1 MTVQN
6 EARAALERAAA
17 AYSKRSGIPVEQLLA
32 AGDPDPDE
40 PEHRPLRPPSRRP
53 VRDPSEGG
61 PNRP

>member
-17 AYSKRSGIPVEQLLA
+17 AYSKRTGIPVEQLLA
-32 AGDPDPDE
+32 GRSEPDE
-40 PEHRPLRPPSRRP
+40 PEHRPLPPPSRRP

-61 PNRP
+61 PNRA